1 MSNANNA
8 STPIALPL
16 WKRCLITLA
25 VMLVVSFLIGLL
37 VRSVFGFSLPD
48 YVSGVIGG
56 FSSIL
61 IWEFLKRVRP
71 KP

>member
-1 MSNANNA
+1 MSNHDEI
-8 STPIALPL
+8 SVMLPL

-37 VRSVFGFSLPD
+37 VRGIFGITLPD

-71 KP
+71 KS